1 MKYRCTLWRFKF
13 TLGARDFSSAV
24 SGFCQVFGQHL
35 NFPPHA
41 RKTSGTQGS
50 SNLLQ
55 NTSLPLRL
63 PKYSKCYNKSS
74 NGKKTR
80 VSVNMSNLSSSAC
93 FLLRSKLRPSE
104 VKIKIFRYWLQ
115 VPLSYPPLRRP
126 RGLGASLSTRMGKP
140 ANRLVIAFKLK
151 SVIINYVGMVILN
164 SRIHNVTVTVLNQ

>member
-1 MKYRCTLWRFKF
+1 MPPFAEENAMFSAARSGRRLSTGRPPSVQVKVHVKMKYRCTLWRFKF

-104 VKIKIFRYWLQ
+104 VKIKIFR
-115 VPLSYPPLRRP
+115 
-126 RGLGASLSTRMGKP
+126 
-140 ANRLVIAFKLK
+140 
-151 SVIINYVGMVILN
+151 
-164 SRIHNVTVTVLNQ
+164 